1 MKDGCAFMFAKLVA
15 GEVTRG
21 DGCIIGVI
29 GNAEAAELLL
39 NTNRGT
45 RRIGEKHEDCAV
57 LAESSC
63 CGNGA
68 GKSPVPVMHHAP
80 NVHDPRAITR
90 ADLLDGADD
99 GNGGSDQRHVA
110 RLETRSLRVKFGGC
124 ATDWPNRFLV
134 IQADL
139 HPCCPPDSA
148 RRGGDGLRRW
158 IPA

>member
-1 MKDGCAFMFAKLVA
+1 MKDGCAFMLAKLVA

-21 DGCIIGVI
+21 DGGIIGVI

-45 RRIGEKHEDCAV
+45 RRIGEKHEVCAV
-57 LAESSC
+57 WAEFSC

-99 GNGGSDQRHVA
+99 GNGGGEEARAARVA
-110 RLETRSLRVKFGGC
+110 
-124 ATDWPNRFLV
+124 D
-134 IQADL
+134 
-139 HPCCPPDSA
+139 
-148 RRGGDGLRRW
+148 
-158 IPA
+158 